1 MKANELRIG
10 NWVSYTNENGT
21 FNLQVE
27 EIRPTGIVTTWN
39 GGSWFVSFD
48 KLNPIPLTEEILM
61 KAGFK
66 KEYED
71 DRYGR
76 VFLVSNTKY
85 IIRIVNYGNPQKVDF
100 GYSLEIS
107 DDNNW
112 SDIKRIYFIHEL
124 QNLIFALTG
133 EEIKIDLE

>member
-1 MKANELRIG
+1 MKANEIRIG
-10 NWVSYTNENGT
+10 NYYQDRYGNYHI
-21 FNLQVE
+21 VE
-27 EIRPTGIVTTWN
+27 EL
-39 GGSWFVSFD
+39 SKSSFVDDHFD
-48 KLNPIPLTEEILM
+48 RGVSTKQMLPIPLTEEILL
-61 KAGFK
+61 KAGFE

-76 VFLVSNTKY
+76 VFLVPNTKY

-107 DDNNW
+107 DDKNW